1 MFFYEHKRYLLTV
14 LFFTLYIFTNAQT
27 NLPVFDFAQYEK
39 RVLQQNDTLYVV
51 NFWAT
56 WCKPCVEELPF
67 FEKAKQSFLQKSVK
81 FILVSQDAETRS
93 SYAADFLKKNN
104 YTSESFILSAGN
116 PNVWIDKIDTSW
128 SGLIPMTV
136 FYKAGKKVY
145 FHESDYATYEE
156 LEKIIHSKL

>member
-1 MFFYEHKRYLLTV
+1 MNAVILHKKYFLMILLYS
-14 LFFTLYIFTNAQT
+14 FHFTKAQT
-27 NLPVFDFAQYEK
+27 PIQIFDFAQYEK
-39 RVLQQNDTLYVV
+39 RVLQKNDTLYVV

-67 FEKAKQSFLQKSVK
+67 FEKTKQTFSQQPVK
-81 FILVSQDAETRS
+81 FILASQDARTRS
-93 SYAADFLKKNN
+93 EQVHDFLTKNN
-104 YTSESFILSAGN
+104 YTAESFILYAGN
-116 PNVWIDKIDTSW
+116 PNVWIDKIDTGW

-145 FHESDYATYEE
+145 FHEGDYTSSEE